1 MTLFTNN
8 FIHNH
13 FWPVLAWY
21 QPDPGLC
28 NLALKRV
35 PFWISRAKNY
45 IYIYFF
51 KCENM
56 QFQPILHPFIIFINF
71 LFAKVKE
78 ILPLGTFPLN
88 SMENRV

>member
-28 NLALKRV
+28 NLALKRA

-45 IYIYFF
+45 IYIFLNVKTCSFNLFY
-51 KCENM
+51 N
-56 QFQPILHPFIIFINF
+56 PFIIFINF
-71 LFAKVKE
+71 LFAKVKK
-78 ILPLGTFPLN
+78 ILPLGTFPPFSN
-88 SMENRV
+88 AC

>member
-28 NLALKRV
+28 NLALKRA

-45 IYIYFF
+45 YIYIFLNVKTCSFNLFYT
-51 KCENM
+51 
-56 QFQPILHPFIIFINF
+56 LLSYLLIFY
-71 LFAKVKE
+71 LQK
-78 ILPLGTFPLN
+78 
-88 SMENRV
+88 

>member
-28 NLALKRV
+28 NLALKRA

-45 IYIYFF
+45 IYIFLNVKTCSFNLFYTLLSYLSWGASPYFF
-51 KCENM
+51 D
-56 QFQPILHPFIIFINF
+56 FFDDGHII
-71 LFAKVKE
+71 
-78 ILPLGTFPLN
+78 
-88 SMENRV
+88 S